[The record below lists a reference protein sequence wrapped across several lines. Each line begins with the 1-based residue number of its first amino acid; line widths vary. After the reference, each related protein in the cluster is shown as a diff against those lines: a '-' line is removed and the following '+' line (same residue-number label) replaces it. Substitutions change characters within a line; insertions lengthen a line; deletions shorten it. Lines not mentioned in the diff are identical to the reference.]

1 MTTHPESIEIC
12 VQADHLT
19 FTYPGGEEPVLKDLS
34 FRIPTGQFVALLGAN
49 GCGKSTLAKLLA
61 GLIAPDSGTL
71 KVLEYDSS
79 RPSSIHSIRGRVG
92 IVFQSPDEQMV
103 ATTVEREIAFGME
116 NLGVEP
122 AQIRRRVNELLQ
134 RFDLKPYAKRSPY
147 LLSGGEKQRLALA
160 SILAMQPQFLILDEV
175 SSLLDPAGRR
185 SVLEMIRQIRRECT
199 LLMITQFPGETS
211 SADRLWIM
219 ERGTIIANG
228 PPGEIFRK
236 AASEPIAG
244 IQIPPVFE
252 LLNAAENPRADTPF
266 PASVFRLKGSSSS

>member
-1 MTTHPESIEIC
+1 MTNFPEQSNFC

-34 FRIPTGQFVALLGAN
+34 FQIPSRQFVALLGAN

-61 GLIAPDSGTL
+61 GLLTPDSGTL
-71 KVLEYDSS
+71 KVLDYDSS
-79 RPSSIHSIRGRVG
+79 QPSSIHSIRGRVG

-116 NLGVEP
+116 NLGVKP
-122 AQIRRRVNELLQ
+122 TQIRLRLEELLQ
-134 RFDLKPYAKRSPY
+134 RFGLTPYAKRSPF
-147 LLSGGEKQRLALA
+147 LLSGGEKQRLAVA

-175 SSLLDPAGRR
+175 TSLLDPAGRR
-185 SVLEMIRQIRRECT
+185 SIQEMFQEIRRDCT
-199 LLMITQFPGETS
+199 LLLITQFPAEAS

-219 ERGTIIANG
+219 DRGMIIADG

-236 AASEPIAG
+236 AASKSIAG
-244 IQIPPVFE
+244 VGVPPIFE
-252 LLNAAENPRADTPF
+252 LLNAAENPSSDTF
-266 PASVFRLKGSSSS
+266 Q

>member
-1 MTTHPESIEIC
+1 LTNHPEQHSFC

-19 FTYPGGEEPVLKDLS
+19 FTYPGGDAPVLNDLS

-61 GLIAPDSGTL
+61 GLLTPNSGTL
-71 KVLEYDSS
+71 KVLDYDTS
-79 RPSSIHSIRGRVG
+79 RPSSINALRGRVG

-116 NLGVEP
+116 NLGIEP
-122 AQIRRRVNELLQ
+122 AQIRLRVEELLQ
-134 RFDLKPYAKRSPY
+134 RFDLKPYAKRSPH

-160 SILAMQPQFLILDEV
+160 SVLAMQPQFLILDEV
-175 SSLLDPAGRR
+175 TSLLDPAGRR
-185 SVLEMIRQIRRECT
+185 SVQRKFPEMRRECT
-199 LLMITQFPGETS
+199 LLLITQFPGETA

-219 ERGTIIANG
+219 DRGAIIADG

-236 AASEPIAG
+236 AASKRIAG
-244 IQIPPVFE
+244 VNIPPLFE
-252 LLNAAENPRADTPF
+252 LLHAAENPCADPH
-266 PASVFRLKGSSSS
+266 P